1 MDIEHIAKLSKIAFT
16 KEEYEKAAEE
26 MADIIKLMGK
36 VTECAEESAYLP
48 SAAAFSDLREDRA
61 KSYEKSIT
69 DNAKEVKGAQFVVPK
84 VV

>member
-1 MDIEHIAKLSKIAFT
+1 MDIEHIAKLSRIAFT

-26 MADIIKLMGK
+26 MSDIIKFMGK
-36 VTECAEESAYLP
+36 VTECAEESAYMP

-61 KSYEKSIT
+61 KSYEKSVT